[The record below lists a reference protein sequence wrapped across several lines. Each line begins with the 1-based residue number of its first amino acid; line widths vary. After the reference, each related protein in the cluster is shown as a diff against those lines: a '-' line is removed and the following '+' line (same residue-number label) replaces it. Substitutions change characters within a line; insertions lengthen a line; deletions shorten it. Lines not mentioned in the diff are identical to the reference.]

1 MTGNYLLT
9 NPLLRTHDTNPYNN
23 LLAETVVCNTPSP
36 PAFHSPGAPPP
47 PPLLFLHRFVFAL
60 KPDIS
65 ENALPGERNL
75 RRSES
80 LMCLRGKQPFSL
92 AQNQKQ
98 PFRLCRDARKW
109 NLASLLRAINQFIC
123 RISAKIKLFTSKECG
138 FMRHR
143 LSGCSGWPFV
153 QAVSHEI
160 VSITCPPPA

>member
-36 PAFHSPGAPPP
+36 PAFHSPGAHTPPP

-75 RRSES
+75 RPSKSIMR
-80 LMCLRGKQPFSL
+80 LRGKRPFSL
-92 AQNQKQ
+92 APNQKQ
-98 PFRLCRDARKW
+98 LFRPCRDARK
-109 NLASLLRAINQFIC
+109 
-123 RISAKIKLFTSKECG
+123 
-138 FMRHR
+138 
-143 LSGCSGWPFV
+143 
-153 QAVSHEI
+153 
-160 VSITCPPPA
+160 